1 MKKKRNACHVYY
13 DIEYNICKNLYIYKH
28 IIQNIIIIIIQNNT
42 K

>member
-28 IIQNIIIIIIQNNT
+28 IIIIIQN
-42 K
+42 KL